1 MPQVFVKDPPAA
13 LGGQVDFKA
22 VFEAAGIDDE
32 QAGRVARA
40 QELLASLPGE
50 TPAPVRK
57 QIVEA
62 SLTAFGVSIDKIIEG
77 GVAEIQALE
86 GYIRTGAA
94 DTQTLLAESA
104 ARIKKFED
112 EIQRIRTVMDQR
124 VQEQQAVTKAC
135 NEQEAGHPADPG
147 VLRAGGGCARR
158 AGRLDTP
165 GRGRGPGR
173 TCFSQGEVTSMAGGG
188 FFARLGNLWRG
199 FLSLWIS
206 DVEKQHPEIA
216 YENAINSMIAKYTKL
231 KTATAAII
239 RRREDI
245 DTRNQKA
252 RSDLAEVQGQLAAAL
267 DTNQDDLAVVLIQ
280 KKNALEKELAELRA
294 ELDLAQKDAD
304 SAKSSLITVQSE
316 IKKLKSERDSM
327 LAKMQ
332 SAQARIKIQ
341 EQLDGLSVD
350 AEVKA
355 LDNVRE
361 HIKTT
366 IAEANLGRELSES
379 SLDSRLDALRNQA
392 GDVQAR
398 QQLAEMKAKRAA
410 QQAAQGQK
418 TL

>member
-1 MPQVFVKDPPAA
+1 
-13 LGGQVDFKA
+13 
-22 VFEAAGIDDE
+22 
-32 QAGRVARA
+32 
-40 QELLASLPGE
+40 
-50 TPAPVRK
+50 
-57 QIVEA
+57 
-62 SLTAFGVSIDKIIEG
+62 
-77 GVAEIQALE
+77 
-86 GYIRTGAA
+86 
-94 DTQTLLAESA
+94 
-104 ARIKKFED
+104 
-112 EIQRIRTVMDQR
+112 
-124 VQEQQAVTKAC
+124 
-135 NEQEAGHPADPG
+135 
-147 VLRAGGGCARR
+147 
-158 AGRLDTP
+158 
-165 GRGRGPGR
+165 
-173 TCFSQGEVTSMAGGG
+173 MAGGG

-245 DTRNQKA
+245 DARNGKA
-252 RSDLAEVQGQLAAAL
+252 KSDLAEVQGQLAAAL

-280 KKNALEKELAELRA
+280 KKNALEKELAELRD

-316 IKKLKSERDSM
+316 IKKLKAERDSM
-327 LAKMQ
+327 LAKMH

-355 LDNVRE
+355 LDNVRD

-392 GDVQAR
+392 GEVQAR